1 MPPTARHTTV
11 ETHFRR
17 LADAHGID
25 PPDAVEYQPHA
36 VVFIWDGP
44 KVAVVVDFEDLPADA
59 PVRRPRSRSARRP
72 D

>member
-1 MPPTARHTTV
+1 MRPTARHTTV
-11 ETHFRR
+11 ETHFRT

-25 PPDAVEYQPHA
+25 PPDAVEYRPHA

-44 KVAVVVDFEDLPADA
+44 KVAVVVDFAERAADA

-72 D
+72 A